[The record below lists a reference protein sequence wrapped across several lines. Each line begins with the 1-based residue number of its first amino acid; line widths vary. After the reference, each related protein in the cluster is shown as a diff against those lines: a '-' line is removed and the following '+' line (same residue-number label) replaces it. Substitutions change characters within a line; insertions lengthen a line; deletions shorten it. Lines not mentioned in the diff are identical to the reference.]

1 MLYAL
6 HELAKNPDAQ
16 ERLSDEVASVLG
28 SSSVVT
34 EEQLQHLHYLKGCIK
49 ESLRYYLTLV
59 HCMHAHVQ
67 CTYHTCAC
75 MHLLTAIHLLLIVVP
90 QNVSQW

>member
-49 ESLRYYLTLV
+49 ESLR
-59 HCMHAHVQ
+59 
-67 CTYHTCAC
+67 
-75 MHLLTAIHLLLIVVP
+75 
-90 QNVSQW
+90 